1 MKLKESSMP
10 EEKMWKKFFNPDNV
24 LKTLGI
30 DNSIINMA
38 DFGCG
43 YGIFTIPAAKIIRG
57 KIYAI
62 DIEPEMIKVTQTKAR
77 KNKLNNVETMLR
89 DVMAEGS
96 GLRNESVDYAMLFN
110 VLYTTEQPE
119 KLLEE
124 AYRILRQNGKLG
136 IIHWNYDQATPRG
149 PPMDMRPK
157 PEQCIEWGKSSG
169 FELQKKYDLKPYHY
183 GMVFKKN
190 KAGQKNETE
199 GN

>member
-110 VLYTTEQPE
+110 VLYTTEQP
-119 KLLEE
+119 KRLLKE
-124 AYRILRQNGKLG
+124 AYRILK
-136 IIHWNYDQATPRG
+136 PG